1 MGSQPLISV
10 CIPAYNNE
18 KFIAQTL
25 ESVLAQTYGHFEIIL
40 TDDHSKDATVATV
53 KRYNDPRI
61 RLIQN
66 ATNLGMIGNFNFAM
80 SQATGKYLKLLCGD
94 DIIYPDCLQRQ
105 VEVLEAPSNSRVVLA
120 VCVSDVINAR
130 SEVVLRRQPRLG
142 TGRIAGA
149 NLVRNCVRWGTN
161 FIGEPGAGL
170 FRKTAFDGPSPFD
183 PANPYLIDM
192 DLWVQLLKRG
202 DAFIDKTPLAGFR
215 ITTDSASKK
224 LGLKQ
229 ASYFRRFARKMY
241 ASHNYGVTRLDVL
254 AGCALSLLWCLLRNW
269 YINSQARKK

>member
-1 MGSQPLISV
+1 MSSQPLISV
-10 CIPAYNNE
+10 CIPVYNNE

-25 ESVLAQTYGHFEIIL
+25 ESVLAQTYAHFEVII
-40 TDDHSKDATVATV
+40 TDDHSTDATVATV
-53 KRYNDPRI
+53 KRFNDPRI
-61 RLIQN
+61 KLIQN
-66 ATNLGMIGNFNFAM
+66 ATNLGMIGNFDFAM

-94 DIIYPDCLQRQ
+94 DIIYPDCLRRQ
-105 VEVLEAPSNSRVVLA
+105 VEALEDPSNSRVVLA
-120 VCVSDVINAR
+120 VCTSDVINAR
-130 SEVVLRRQPRLG
+130 SEVVLRRRSRFAA
-142 TGRIAGA
+142 GRIAGA
-149 NLVRNCVRWGTN
+149 NLIRNCVRWGTN

-170 FRKTAFDGPSPFD
+170 FRKNAADGPSPFD

-215 ITTDSASKK
+215 ISTDSASKK
-224 LGLKQ
+224 LGFKQ

-254 AGCALSLLWCLLRNW
+254 AGYFLSLQWCFLRNW
-269 YINSQARKK
+269 FINSQARKK